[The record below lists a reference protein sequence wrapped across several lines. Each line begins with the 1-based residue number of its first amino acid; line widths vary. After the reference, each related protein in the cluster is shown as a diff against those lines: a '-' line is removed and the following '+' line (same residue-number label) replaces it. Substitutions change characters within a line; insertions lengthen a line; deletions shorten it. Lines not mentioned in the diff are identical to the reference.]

1 MKKIVLGLSLA
12 FVAMIFASC
21 NNQNNPELD
30 AAIKA
35 NDSLQQIISA
45 KDAELDSMFATLN
58 EIEENLAAV
67 NSRYNTIQ
75 QLRRANLEGQ
85 PNVKNQINEQIK
97 NIESLMASNKQK
109 LANLQAKIKTEG
121 NESSRLQELVS
132 RQEER
137 IAAQESQIAEL
148 LTELESNK
156 VLIKKLNDD
165 VSQLTASNE
174 EKDQYIQRQTN
185 EANRAYYVVGSYSDL
200 SEAGIVSK
208 SGGFIGIGRHQG
220 TNAELPLDRFTQID
234 RTKVTTIPINM
245 KRATVVSKHAE
256 NSYELVMDEN
266 DPKMVSYLRILNP
279 AKFWEQT
286 RFLVISTK

>member
-1 MKKIVLGLSLA
+1 MKRIVLGLGLA
-12 FVAMIFASC
+12 CVAMFFASC
-21 NNQNNPELD
+21 NNQSNPELD

-35 NDSLQQIISA
+35 NDSLEQIISS

-58 EIEENLAAV
+58 EIEENLSAV
-67 NSRYNTIQ
+67 NSRYNTVQ
-75 QLRRANLEGQ
+75 ELRRANLEGQ
-85 PNVKNQINEQIK
+85 PNVKNQINEQVK
-97 NIESLMASNKQK
+97 NIESLMASNKRK
-109 LANLQAKIKTEG
+109 LASLQAKLKNG
-121 NESSRLQELVS
+121 GAESTRLQELVS

-137 IAAQESQIAEL
+137 ISAQEAQIAEL
-148 LTELESNK
+148 LTELENNK

-220 TNAELPLDRFTQID
+220 TNAELPMDRFTQID

-245 KRATVVSKHAE
+245 KKAVVVSKHAE

-266 DPKMVSYLRILNP
+266 DPKVVSYLRILNP

-286 RFLVISTK
+286 RFLVISTR